1 MLRTRRPLLALLL
14 LGVLLAAG
22 YLFSALDSDDARSG
36 GAAPTAG
43 VTTAVSG
50 SATTGTAAGGTSS
63 GSRPPTASL
72 TPTAGRTPTAGPTA
86 GRTATTRPAPSDG
99 LDTVRAAELPS
110 EARRV
115 LRLIDAGGPFP
126 YPQDGGVFGNFE
138 RLLPA
143 HQRGWYRE
151 YTVPTP
157 GERDRGA
164 RRIIAGQDGTHY
176 YTADHYDSFARVE
189 P

>member
-22 YLFSALDSDDARSG
+22 YLLSAVRSDGPGGTSAPASTTGSTVDPGEGASAGSGDGSGPGDGSEKSG
-36 GAAPTAG
+36 GAGPTPG
-43 VTTAVSG
+43 PS
-50 SATTGTAAGGTSS
+50 
-63 GSRPPTASL
+63 
-72 TPTAGRTPTAGPTA
+72 AGRTPTRIPV
-86 GRTATTRPAPSDG
+86 RPGGG
-99 LDTVRAAELPS
+99 LDTVRAADLPA

-126 YPQDGGVFGNFE
+126 YAKDGAVFGNVE

-143 HQRGWYRE
+143 QQRGWYRE

-157 GERDRGA
+157 GEDDRGA
-164 RRIIAGQDGTHY
+164 RRIVAGRDGARY
-176 YTADHYDSFARVE
+176 YTADHYDSFVRVE
-189 P
+189 DP

>member
-22 YLFSALDSDDARSG
+22 YLLSFVDTDE
-36 GAAPTAG
+36 AAP
-43 VTTAVSG
+43 
-50 SATTGTAAGGTSS
+50 GTAAPGATATS
-63 GSRPPTASL
+63 
-72 TPTAGRTPTAGPTA
+72 AGPPTAGPT
-86 GRTATTRPAPSDG
+86 RTAATRTAATRTPATRTAVATRTPATRTSAPARTPADG
-99 LDTVRAAELPS
+99 LGTVRAAELPS

-126 YPQDGGVFGNFE
+126 YDQDGSVFGNYE

-143 HQRGWYRE
+143 KTRGWYRE

-164 RRIIAGQDGTHY
+164 RRIVAGRDGTLY
-176 YTADHYDSFARVE
+176 WTADHYDSFARIDQ
-189 P
+189 